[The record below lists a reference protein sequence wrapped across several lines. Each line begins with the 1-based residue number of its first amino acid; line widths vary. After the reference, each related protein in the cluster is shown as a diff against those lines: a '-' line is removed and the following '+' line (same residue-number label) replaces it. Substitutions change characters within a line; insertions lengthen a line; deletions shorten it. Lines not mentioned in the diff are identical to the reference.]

1 VHAIRSIAIFVKCA
15 TEMATCASFVQ
26 CIVQCIYLK
35 PVLYA
40 VLMHD
45 STYGDPAGVSATFND
60 GSAFSNNTTPAPL
73 VAITSIQG
81 VTSPLYDSLKLP
93 AVTVLAVI

>member
-1 VHAIRSIAIFVKCA
+1 MAIW
-15 TEMATCASFVQ
+15 ASLLTS
-26 CIVQCIYLK
+26 IVQCINLK

-81 VTSPLYDSLKLP
+81 VTSPLYDNRKLP
-93 AVTVLAVI
+93 AVTALAVI